1 MWWTA
6 APNLTPVAA
15 WDAARVDGA
24 MLLDGV
30 GDNHITATSALRV
43 NEYKNIGVS
52 GDGQKMMLNV
62 EIPIPAVGV
71 VAGWWSPLTPTR
83 LLGNSPAITSGT
95 AYQPRAFKSPI
106 HGVGNGW
113 SEANFGTYGDA
124 TSPVFAAMVTR
135 GTDVIYYVNGEQ
147 LGGTLD
153 RETYANWA
161 VASIGDHFGYDE
173 NLADNEYLHAL
184 GFWTGEA
191 TQDDIKAIEAAARL
205 ALKGVGATSRGF
217 ASGIGRM
224 EFPMPQHLLL
234 TPPPP
239 RFVGSTLTR
248 RDCQFGGNGRM
259 AGTVKEKGT
268 PDQPLQRRVQLYDET
283 SKVMTREVWSD
294 PTTGA
299 YLFENIDPKL
309 TYSIISYDY
318 TGMYRAVIAN
328 GQKAST

>member
-15 WDAARVDGA
+15 WDATRVDGA

-30 GDNHITATSALRV
+30 GDNHITASQTLRV

-52 GDGQKMMLNV
+52 GDGQKMMFNAG
-62 EIPIPAVGV
+62 IPIPEVGV

-147 LGGTLD
+147 LGGALD
-153 RETYANWA
+153 RETYANWT

-173 NLADNEYLHAL
+173 NLANNEYLHAL

-224 EFPMPQHLLL
+224 EFPIPQHLLL

-239 RFVGSTLTR
+239 RFVGSVLTR
-248 RDCQFGGNGRM
+248 RDCQFGGNGRI
-259 AGTVKEKGT
+259 AGTVKEKGA
-268 PDQPLQRRVQLYDET
+268 PDTPLQRRVQLYDES
-283 SKVMTREVWSD
+283 SKIMTREVWSD

-328 GQKAST
+328 GQKATT

>member
-1 MWWTA
+1 MKRRHQQWRWILPALGGDMWWTA

-24 MLLDGV
+24 QLLDGV
-30 GDNHITATSALRV
+30 GDNHITASKTLRV

-153 RETYANWA
+153 RVTYANWA

-205 ALKGVGATSRGF
+205 AQKGLVQLAEASPV
-217 ASGIGRM
+217 ASGAWN
-224 EFPMPQHLLL
+224 FPY
-234 TPPPP
+234 
-239 RFVGSTLTR
+239 R
-248 RDCQFGGNGRM
+248 N
-259 AGTVKEKGT
+259 
-268 PDQPLQRRVQLYDET
+268 
-283 SKVMTREVWSD
+283 
-294 PTTGA
+294 
-299 YLFENIDPKL
+299 
-309 TYSIISYDY
+309 TYY
-318 TGMYRAVIAN
+318 
-328 GQKAST
+328 